1 MGLIIQDNGCVLC
14 FLDFS
19 KLKLD
24 VKGRLIISES
34 SGYHCIHR
42 KKSAKRIIFLR
53 KSFVLEVDWKMLF
66 SISKLHKNILIHIRD
81 RAKHL

>member
-1 MGLIIQDNGCVLC
+1 MGLITQDNGCVLC

-34 SGYHCIHR
+34 SGYHCTQ
-42 KKSAKRIIFLR
+42 KKIRETNNFFEKIFCFR
-53 KSFVLEVDWKMLF
+53 SRLENALF
-66 SISKLHKNILIHIRD
+66 YFKTS
-81 RAKHL
+81 